1 MTLAIEPA
9 DHSIFFRYID
19 PANRVAVSGLGLRLI
34 MHHIGFAIFSA
45 DHGLDYAVTD
55 IDEQHPDKQSD
66 HVIPFSSDFYHGLF
80 GP

>member
-9 DHSIFFRYID
+9 HNSIIFRYID
-19 PANRVAVSGLGLRLI
+19 PANRVAMCGLGLRPFLDN
-34 MHHIGFAIFSA
+34 IGLTVFTTE
-45 DHGLDYAVTD
+45 HGLDYAVAD